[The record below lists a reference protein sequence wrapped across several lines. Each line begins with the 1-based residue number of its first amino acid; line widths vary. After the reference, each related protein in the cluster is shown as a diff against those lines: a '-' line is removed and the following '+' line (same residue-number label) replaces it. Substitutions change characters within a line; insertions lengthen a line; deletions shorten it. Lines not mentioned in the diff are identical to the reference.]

1 LPENQNLT
9 NTDKENESME
19 RKLFSATSDLC
30 DLNRQLA
37 GYSLDERLQW
47 GLSTFGDRLVQVTSF
62 GPPGMVIV
70 DHLARLKPGVKVITI
85 DTGFLFAETY
95 TLWERIQQRY
105 PIRLEICHAALST
118 AEQAFLYGARL
129 WEQDPDQCCNLR
141 KVLPLAGA
149 LEGMA
154 AWITGV
160 RRDQSAS
167 RASTPLAEWDAQYHL
182 LKLNPLAAWTR
193 NQVWSYIREHNVP
206 YNALHDR
213 GYTSIGCT
221 HCTRLPSNLAD
232 ERSGRW
238 QGHQKTECGLH
249 RQKIGGG
256 TQLAPAHRERV
267 TV

>member
-1 LPENQNLT
+1 M
-9 NTDKENESME
+9 KG
-19 RKLFSATSDLC
+19 KLFSATSDLG
-30 DLNRQLA
+30 DLNCQLA
-37 GYSLDERLQW
+37 GYSLDELLQW

-70 DHLARLKPGVKVITI
+70 DHLARLNPGVKVITI

-95 TLWERIQQRY
+95 TLWEQIQQRY
-105 PIRLEICHAALST
+105 PIRLEICRPALST
-118 AEQAFLYGARL
+118 AEQAFLDGARL
-129 WEQDPDQCCNLR
+129 WEQDPDQCCNLC
-141 KVLPLAGA
+141 KVLPLGGA
-149 LEGMA
+149 LAGMA

-167 RASTPLAEWDAQYHL
+167 RAGTPLAEWDAQYQL

-193 NQVWSYIREHNVP
+193 NRVWSYLREHDVP
-206 YNALHDR
+206 YNALHNL
-213 GYTSIGCT
+213 GYTSIGCI

-249 RQKIGGG
+249 RQVIGGR
-256 TQLAPAHRERV
+256 TQLVPTHRARV
-267 TV
+267 MV